1 MITASRESEHY
12 HHHLKPDNFSLKT
25 NAYLFYNVWIP
36 MRFPFADL
44 VYTIHVFSEVLPLD
58 FLSNES
64 FFKFFKS
71 VLPSHHIM
79 ENSAKFNRLS
89 IY

>member
-1 MITASRESEHY
+1 
-12 HHHLKPDNFSLKT
+12 
-25 NAYLFYNVWIP
+25 
-36 MRFPFADL
+36 MRFSFADL

-71 VLPSHHIM
+71 VLPIHHIM

-89 IY
+89 MY